1 MDIDTSTKEFKER
14 FDKVKKE
21 AEEFYKQIGEI
32 YCPYLRGKVTFNTKG
47 LEHLK
52 FKGKNRA
59 RLVAD
64 QYIRLKLLK
73 LAPQIIEKSHTL
85 QDFYETKKFEQQKM
99 NSRWENRLTKVTYY
113 GFVAI
118 INQAR
123 IKIIIK
129 ETEGG
134 NKFFWSLIPFWK
146 NNQKNSGN
154 NNLPNKKILHA
165 GDMEGD

>member
-1 MDIDTSTKEFKER
+1 
-14 FDKVKKE
+14 
-21 AEEFYKQIGEI
+21 
-32 YCPYLRGKVTFNTKG
+32 
-47 LEHLK
+47 LK

-59 RLVAD
+59 RLVID
-64 QYIRLKLLK
+64 QYVRLKLLK
-73 LAPQIIEKSHTL
+73 LAPHIIEKSHTL
-85 QDFYETKKFEQQKM
+85 QEFYETQKFEQQKI
-99 NSRWENRLTKVTYY
+99 NSRWENRLIKVTYY

-118 INQAR
+118 VNQAR

-129 ETEGG
+129 QTEGG

-146 NNQKNSGN
+146 NNRKNSGN

>member
-1 MDIDTSTKEFKER
+1 MEVSLDKFKRVKE
-14 FDKVKKE
+14 E
-21 AEEFYKQIGEI
+21 AEKFYKQIGEI
-32 YCPYLRGKVTFNTKG
+32 HCPYFKENVAFNTKG

-52 FKGKNRA
+52 FKEKNKA
-59 RLVAD
+59 RLVVD

-99 NSRWENRLTKVTYY
+99 NSRWENRLIEVKYY

-118 INQAR
+118 INGAR
-123 IKIIIK
+123 IKIIVKQI
-129 ETEGG
+129 TGG

-154 NNLPNKKILHA
+154 NLLNKKILHA
-165 GDMEGD
+165 GNMEDD

>member
-1 MDIDTSTKEFKER
+1 MEVPSNKFKIVKE
-14 FDKVKKE
+14 E
-21 AEEFYKQIGEI
+21 AEKFYKQIGEI
-32 YCPYLRGKVTFNTKG
+32 YCPYFKEKIAFNAKG

-59 RLVAD
+59 RLVID

-73 LAPQIIEKSHTL
+73 LAPYIIEKSHTL
-85 QDFYETKKFEQQKM
+85 QEFYETKKFEQQKI
-99 NSRWENRLTKVTYY
+99 NSRWENRLIKVTYC

-118 INQAR
+118 VNQAR

-129 ETEGG
+129 QTEGG